1 MINDQ
6 DQLNILL
13 KIDKE
18 KNTSQRQLASNL
30 GFSLGKL
37 NYLLNEL
44 IKKGL
49 IKIKRFKKNENKL
62 RYAYIITPEGI
73 SKRSKFALNFMKR
86 KMAEYE
92 ELKNEI
98 SKLKKRKNNSTK
110 FYLWGGRTRFKHL
123 SRNKNER
130 KHELFGNQG
139 RYK

>member
-1 MINDQ
+1 MINNQ

-18 KNTSQRQLASNL
+18 KNTSQRQLANNL

-49 IKIKRFKKNENKL
+49 IKIKRFKRNKNKL
-62 RYAYIITPEGI
+62 RYSYIIKPEGI
-73 SKRSKFALNFMKR
+73 YKRSKFALNFMKK
-86 KMAEYE
+86 KMIEYE

-98 SKLKKRKNNSTK
+98 SKLKKK
-110 FYLWGGRTRFKHL
+110 
-123 SRNKNER
+123 
-130 KHELFGNQG
+130 
-139 RYK
+139 

>member
-1 MINDQ
+1 MKNDQ
-6 DQLNILL
+6 DQFNILL

-62 RYAYIITPEGI
+62 RYIYIITPEGI
-73 SKRSKFALNFMKR
+73 SKRSKYAVNFLKR

-92 ELKNEI
+92 ELKKEI
-98 SKLKKRKNNSTK
+98 SKLKKRNHKT
-110 FYLWGGRTRFKHL
+110 
-123 SRNKNER
+123 
-130 KHELFGNQG
+130 
-139 RYK
+139 

>member
-18 KNTSQRQLASNL
+18 KNTSQRQLANNL

-37 NYLLNEL
+37 NYLLKEL

-98 SKLKKRKNNSTK
+98 FKLKKKKNK
-110 FYLWGGRTRFKHL
+110 I
-123 SRNKNER
+123 
-130 KHELFGNQG
+130 
-139 RYK
+139 

>member
-1 MINDQ
+1 MEKDQ
-6 DQLNILL
+6 DKFNILL

-62 RYAYIITPEGI
+62 RYIYIITPEGI
-73 SKRSKFALNFMKR
+73 SKRSKYAVNFLKR

-92 ELKNEI
+92 ELKKEI
-98 SKLKKRKNNSTK
+98 SKLKKRNNKT
-110 FYLWGGRTRFKHL
+110 
-123 SRNKNER
+123 
-130 KHELFGNQG
+130 
-139 RYK
+139 

>member
-1 MINDQ
+1 MINNQ
-6 DQLNILL
+6 DQLNILI

-18 KNTSQRQLASNL
+18 KNTSQRQLANNL

-62 RYAYIITPEGI
+62 RYSYIITPEGI

-86 KMAEYE
+86 KMNEYD
-92 ELKNEI
+92 ELKKE
-98 SKLKKRKNNSTK
+98 LENNK
-110 FYLWGGRTRFKHL
+110 
-123 SRNKNER
+123 
-130 KHELFGNQG
+130 
-139 RYK
+139 